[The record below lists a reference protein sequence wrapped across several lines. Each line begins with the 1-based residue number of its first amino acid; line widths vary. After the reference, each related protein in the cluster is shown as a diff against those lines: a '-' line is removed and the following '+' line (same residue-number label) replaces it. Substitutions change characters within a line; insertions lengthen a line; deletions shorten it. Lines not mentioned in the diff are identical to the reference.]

1 MGQSAGYSE
10 SALKRYNE
18 AIDRYTDE
26 VRKNAGEGGFA
37 KSLEMGKQG
46 AMAVSGEA
54 QRQAT
59 NAARASGLNK
69 YQAAALGANQAANA
83 YNQNFLQ
90 QQGQASNQLGQLLSG
105 FGQSLGARGQSAGQA
120 ANINAIQ
127 NQAQANNMQNAINT
141 IGTVASIAAMMSD
154 ERAKDAEKLTPEKT
168 DITKEMAKIDAYLF
182 KYKPKIQNDFTGE
195 KGVDDKAHV
204 GVMAQELASNP
215 VTEGAVEEGEEGYL
229 EVDPGKLCMALTAVT
244 SDMAKKMGELEYELK
259 MLKGANNG

>member
-1 MGQSAGYSE
+1 MQSAGGSS
-10 SALKRYNE
+10 SALKRYNK
-18 AIDRYTDE
+18 AVDRYTE
-26 VRKNAGEGGFA
+26 ELQKHAGEKGYQE
-37 KSLEMGKQG
+37 SLRMGKQG

-83 YNQNFLQ
+83 YNQNFLS
-90 QQGQASNQLGQLLSG
+90 QQGGAQNQLASLLQNYANAVS
-105 FGQSLGARGQSAGQA
+105 SKGQA
-120 ANINAIQ
+120 AGLAQ
-127 NQAQANNMQNAINT
+127 SQQQMANQANANNAQNALQTVGT
-141 IGTVASIAAMMSD
+141 IAAIAAMMSD
-154 ERAKDAEKLTPEKT
+154 ERTKDKEKLEPEKT

-204 GVMAQELASNP
+204 GVMAQELLENP
-215 VTEGAVEEGEEGYL
+215 VTKGAVEEDEEGYL

-244 SDMAKKMGELEYELK
+244 SDMAKKLGEMEYELK

>member
-1 MGQSAGYSE
+1 MGQSAGYSK
-10 SALKRYNE
+10 SALERYNE
-18 AIDRYTDE
+18 AIDRYTE
-26 VRKNAGEGGFA
+26 ESK
-37 KSLEMGKQG
+37 KH
-46 AMAVSGEA
+46 SGEA
-54 QRQAT
+54 GYQESLRMGAQGAQLLSGEGQRQAY

-69 YQAAALGANQAANA
+69 YQAAALAANQASNA
-83 YNQNFLQ
+83 YSQNFSA
-90 QQGQASNQLGQLLSG
+90 QQGNAQGQL
-105 FGQSLGARGQSAGQA
+105 QSLLQNYANMVSSKGQAAGQA
-120 ANINAIQ
+120 ATNQSIQ
-127 NQAQANNMQNAINT
+127 NQANANNAQNAIAAVGT
-141 IGTVASIAAMMSD
+141 IAALAAMMSD

-204 GVMAQELASNP
+204 GVMAQELAQNP
-215 VTEGAVEEGEEGYL
+215 VTASAVEEGEEGYL